1 MAPTNTQMLLSQ
13 ATDLLTREAE
23 KKLFL
28 ALRDARNDVD
38 TLNMIE
44 GRSLNQN
51 SQRWFARQRVKWIKA
66 QIVTANLPLV
76 IRVAKRFAC
85 LAASEDIL
93 VSEGLMKLLQCVKAY
108 NVDLGYKFST
118 YLQRPLYR
126 HFSRYIQKEAKRNTG
141 RMESETTK
149 GLKAAED
156 GSHDVDELMEVLEAN
171 TAGLDALEL
180 TMICHFYGIG
190 LLSPH
195 TLKELSVHFGF
206 STGRLKK
213 TLASAI
219 KKLGNVLIE
228 RANNEVE

>member
-1 MAPTNTQMLLSQ
+1 MTPTNTQMLLSQ

-23 KKLFL
+23 KKLFI
-28 ALRDARNDVD
+28 ALRDARNDMD
-38 TLNMIE
+38 TLDMIK

-51 SQRWFARQRVKWIKA
+51 SQRYFAKQRVKRIKA

-85 LAASEDIL
+85 LAASEEIL
-93 VSEGLMKLLQCVKAY
+93 VSEGLMKLLQCIAAFKVE
-108 NVDLGYKFST
+108 LGNKFST

-126 HFSRYIQKEAKRNTG
+126 HFHRYIQKEAKRNTG
-141 RMESETTK
+141 RVESETTK

-156 GSHDVDELMEVLEAN
+156 GSHDADELMEVLEAN
-171 TAGLDALEL
+171 TAGLDAMEK
-180 TMICHFYGIG
+180 TMILHFYGIG
-190 LLSPH
+190 KSIM
-195 TLKELSVHFGF
+195 TLKELSACFGF

-213 TLASAI
+213 TLVSAT

-228 RANNEVE
+228 RTDNETE